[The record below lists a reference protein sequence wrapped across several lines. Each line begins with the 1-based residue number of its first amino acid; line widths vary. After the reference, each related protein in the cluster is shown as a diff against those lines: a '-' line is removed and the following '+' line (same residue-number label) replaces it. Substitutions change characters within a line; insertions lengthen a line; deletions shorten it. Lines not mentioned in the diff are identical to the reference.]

1 MVMKTKIF
9 TLLLTIAF
17 SSQVMADGKSL
28 YKNCAGCHGSNG
40 KTKALSKSKRIAGQA
55 SSKTV
60 KQLTA
65 YKKGELNK
73 YGLGHIMKLQVVT
86 LNSRKIKQLADYIAK
101 LK

>member
-1 MVMKTKIF
+1 MKTKIL
-9 TLLLTIAF
+9 TLLLIVTF
-17 SSQVMADGKSL
+17 SSQAMAGGKSL

-40 KTKALSKSKRIAGQA
+40 KTKALSKSKVIAGQS

-65 YKKGELNK
+65 YKQGSLNQ
-73 YGLGHIMKLQVVT
+73 YGLGHIMKLQVET
-86 LNSRKIKQLADYIAK
+86 LNSKKIKQLADYIAQ

>member
-1 MVMKTKIF
+1 MKTKILA
-9 TLLLTIAF
+9 LLLIVIF
-17 SSQVMADGKSL
+17 SSQAIASGRSL

-40 KTKALSKSKRIAGQA
+40 KTKALSKSKIIAGQ
-55 SSKTV
+55 SSRKTV

-73 YGLGHIMKLQVVT
+73 YGLGHIMKLQVET